1 MNNKYYEISKLF
13 FMAVYI
19 NKSQNMDFH
28 KIILTLIQVTTL
40 HHQRPDH
47 LNLLQSQPSKV
58 KQHVIILQAS
68 LFSKMLTTCPLT
80 RVEEE
85 AYKQAIQQKY
95 RESTG
100 ANHLPQRIPVKSY
113 HARLCLN
120 MPYKNKVTIITT
132 KMNLNSTYSQNHP
145 IHKSI

>member
-1 MNNKYYEISKLF
+1 MNNKCNEISKSFLK
-13 FMAVYI
+13 AVYI

-28 KIILTLIQVTTL
+28 KIILTHTKVTTL

-100 ANHLPQRIPVKSY
+100 ANHLPQRIPQHDTLNQTMPGSQSQHYPHKIKSPNSW
-113 HARLCLN
+113 HGPPL
-120 MPYKNKVTIITT
+120 KTVT
-132 KMNLNSTYSQNHP
+132 L
-145 IHKSI
+145 